1 VKIEAMENGDLRRM
15 MALMNVEKYL
25 IPVMLEMID
34 IRYDIYRFPV
44 MIILDSLCMRKTRK
58 LWRYFRL

>member
-1 VKIEAMENGDLRRM
+1 MENGDLRRM

>member
-1 VKIEAMENGDLRRM
+1 MKIEAMENGDLRRM